1 MVPIRL
7 KYRWTIA
14 ARFAF
19 LLAPMAERIAVIQ
32 VPIFCP
38 MIIGSAALNGT
49 IPVRHRAWRIPTDAE
64 DDWMIAVSTAPATTP
79 RIGLEN
85 FTSIPVNSGT
95 SARGSTAPL
104 MAFIPYIRIANPTK
118 IAPTSFFFW
127 LFVNMIRTTPIS
139 ARIGENDV
147 GLKSWIIKL
156 SLWIPVRLKIHEVT
170 VVPILAPMMIPT
182 TWDSF
187 MIPEFTKPTTITVV
201 AEDDW
206 ITAVTPIPRRTALM
220 GLEVSVSRIRSS
232 FPPATFASPS
242 PIKFIP

>member
-1 MVPIRL
+1 MREQLTRKDVEKIEQEIEHRKL
-7 KYRWTIA
+7 VVRKEAIEA
-14 ARFAF
+14 VKEARAQGD
-19 LLAPMAERIAVIQ
+19 L
-32 VPIFCP
+32 
-38 MIIGSAALNGT
+38 S
-49 IPVRHRAWRIPTDAE
+49 
-64 DDWMIAVSTAPATTP
+64 
-79 RIGLEN
+79 EN
-85 FTSIPVNSGT
+85 FEYYAAKKHKNQNESRIRYLERMLKTASIVSDASRSDEVGMDDIVEVLFEEDNEVEKYKLVTSIRGNSMEN
-95 SARGSTAPL
+95 R
-104 MAFIPYIRIANPTK
+104 
-118 IAPTSFFFW
+118 
-127 LFVNMIRTTPIS
+127 IRTTPIS
-139 ARIGENDV
+139 ASIGENDV
-147 GLKSWIIKL
+147 GLKSRIIKL

>member
-1 MVPIRL
+1 
-7 KYRWTIA
+7 
-14 ARFAF
+14 
-19 LLAPMAERIAVIQ
+19 
-32 VPIFCP
+32 
-38 MIIGSAALNGT
+38 
-49 IPVRHRAWRIPTDAE
+49 
-64 DDWMIAVSTAPATTP
+64 MIAVSTAPATTP

-104 MAFIPYIRIANPTK
+104 MAFIPYIRIAKPTK

>member
-1 MVPIRL
+1 
-7 KYRWTIA
+7 
-14 ARFAF
+14 
-19 LLAPMAERIAVIQ
+19 
-32 VPIFCP
+32 
-38 MIIGSAALNGT
+38 
-49 IPVRHRAWRIPTDAE
+49 
-64 DDWMIAVSTAPATTP
+64 MIAVSTAPATTP

-104 MAFIPYIRIANPTK
+104 MAFIPYIRIAKPTK

-139 ARIGENDV
+139 ASIGENDV
-147 GLKSWIIKL
+147 GLKSRIIKL

-201 AEDDW
+201 AELLCN
-206 ITAVTPIPRRTALM
+206 TAVTRAPASAPMIGFFVRN
-220 GLEVSVSRIRSS
+220 SRIFFIFS
-232 FPPATFASPS
+232 PAAFCSASL
-242 PIKFIP
+242 ILFIP